1 MPENNDL
8 TRADERYLFVH
19 AHPDDESITT
29 GGTIAT
35 LVAADASVTVLTCT
49 RGELGEVI
57 PADLQ
62 GLLASPE
69 ALGAHRETE
78 LAAAMNALGV
88 RDHRFLGAADAR
100 WEQLPP
106 RRYLDSGMR
115 WGDGGAVALDT
126 LGDESLAAAALSG
139 VAADVAAVIADVG
152 ATMVVSYDANGG
164 YGHPDHVRAHDA
176 ARRAADVMGVAF
188 FEIVASGDG
197 PVAVDVSA
205 VASRKRAALA
215 AHRSQLTLNGDSF
228 ALSNGESQ
236 PISAVETFRRVGVD
250 VADPDV
256 PFRDQGVG
264 SKIVAAA
271 AVLVFGA
278 LVGTLMT
285 AAHQSS
291 VSLGGFRLAWGLIV
305 GLAATTALIV
315 GVRILS
321 RTRWLTALAALGVMG
336 MSAYLAWP
344 TVGGSVIV
352 PANGAGY
359 FWTYGPPVVTALVL
373 AWPTFRH
380 TVRPAPDRH
389 TAEAQPL
396 GG

>member
-1 MPENNDL
+1 MSEHNEL
-8 TRADERYLFVH
+8 TRVDERYLFVH

-35 LVAADASVTVLTCT
+35 LVASGAAVTVLTCT
-49 RGELGEVI
+49 RGELGEVV
-57 PADLQ
+57 PADLRS
-62 GLLASPE
+62 LLASPE

-115 WGDGGAVALDT
+115 WGEHGAVALDS
-126 LGDESLAAAALSG
+126 LGDESLAAAELGG
-139 VAADVAAVIADVG
+139 VAADIAAVIADVD
-152 ATMVVSYDANGG
+152 ATVVVSYDANGG

-176 ARRAADVMGVAF
+176 AVRAAGVMGVAF
-188 FEIVASGDG
+188 FEIVTGGDG
-197 PVAVDVSA
+197 PVAVDVTA

-215 AHRSQLTLNGDSF
+215 AHRSQLTISGDSF

-236 PISAVETFRRVGVD
+236 PITSVETFRRVREE
-250 VADPDV
+250 ADDPEV
-256 PFRDQGVG
+256 PFRDQSAVT
-264 SKIVAAA
+264 KIVAAL
-271 AVLVFGA
+271 AVLVLGA

-285 AAHQSS
+285 AVHQSTLT
-291 VSLGGFRLAWGLIV
+291 VAGIQLPWGLVV
-305 GLAATTALIV
+305 GLAATIALVV
-315 GVRILS
+315 GVRMLS
-321 RTRWLTALAALGVMG
+321 GTRWLTVLAALGVMG
-336 MSAYLAWP
+336 MSSYLAWP

-352 PANGAGY
+352 PANPSGY
-359 FWTYGPPVVTALVL
+359 AWTYGPPIVTFLVL
-373 AWPTFRH
+373 AWPT
-380 TVRPAPDRH
+380 VRRPRPLPPVH
-389 TAEAQPL
+389 TAEAQPT